1 MYEGRGRGGE
11 GGGGGG
17 GGGGEGEGEGVGGD
31 VGTMYP
37 VHVRELFTGSFR
49 FDIEETPCEMKSV
62 GETPLD
68 NTHFLISKKRCLL
81 HLGKRCRCVESNSWV
96 TTTRMQTGFGWR
108 TSLHCHAQT

>member
-1 MYEGRGRGGE
+1 MKAEAEAARAEAGAGAGAAKAKAKVLAAMWGPCTRY
-11 GGGGGG
+11 
-17 GGGGEGEGEGVGGD
+17 
-31 VGTMYP
+31 
-37 VHVRELFTGSFR
+37 HVRELFTGSFR